1 MKDRKILNLA
11 SSMIRKTNIDP
22 KPKVFQNLHLGRI
35 SCGERRESI
44 LPSGYISRT
53 HSPGARDPL
62 LSDCWMLEI
71 T

>member
-1 MKDRKILNLA
+1 MKENTESGVKFDTQNQHR
-11 SSMIRKTNIDP
+11 
-22 KPKVFQNLHLGRI
+22 PKVFQTPHLGRI